1 MINPLSF
8 FGAEKYVSDWSLFA
22 KEELPK
28 VVDKV
33 AEKAKVLAEKMPEE
47 AHTNPFAVTNFSM
60 LEKQPLKDLFQ
71 KSVEEGI
78 LPPEIYL

>member
-33 AEKAKVLAEKMPEE
+33 AEKAEALAGRVPEE
-47 AHTNPFAVTNFSM
+47 FHTSPFAVTNFSM